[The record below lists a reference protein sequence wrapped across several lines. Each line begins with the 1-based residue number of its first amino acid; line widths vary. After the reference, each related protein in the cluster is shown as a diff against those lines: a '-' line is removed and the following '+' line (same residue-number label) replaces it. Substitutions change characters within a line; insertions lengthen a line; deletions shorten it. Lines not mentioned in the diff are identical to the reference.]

1 MPVEE
6 TLEPAVDDAAELLA
20 VLVADAAVP
29 EELEEAL
36 EELGVGAVGWKL
48 SLLAPKPTF
57 DAKTPPTE
65 MESVSFLPVRTN
77 WPLELSVA
85 VTCALA
91 AMFGLLMA

>member
-29 EELEEAL
+29 EGLEEELEEV

-48 SLLAPKPTF
+48 SFLAPKPTF
-57 DAKTPPTE
+57 GAKTPPTE
-65 MESVSFLPVRTN
+65 IESVSFLPVRTN
-77 WPLELSVA
+77 
-85 VTCALA
+85 
-91 AMFGLLMA
+91 